1 MKAIDTHYK
10 GYRFRSRL
18 EARWAVF
25 FDALNLQ
32 WSYEEEGYKMPGGT
46 YYLPDFKVTNLDGCV
61 RFYEI
66 KPSGQTHDD
75 KFASFRNQLTSYC
88 NSMECPENDY
98 LDAALLSGD
107 PYEFLIERGH
117 PGLLVCPRCG
127 FIGEP
132 AYGAD
137 VYGSNDSRFGCQ
149 PCDFNTPC
157 GGGNSEDVG
166 LFCVYTPHKGDIMT
180 TPGWQKT
187 IFRVIKNAAKKARS
201 ARFEHGER
209 P

>member
-1 MKAIDTHYK
+1 MKAIETRYK

-25 FDALNLQ
+25 FNALNLQ
-32 WSYEEEGYKMPGGT
+32 WSYEEEGYKMPDGT

-66 KPSGQTHDD
+66 KPSGQTHDE
-75 KFASFRNQLTSYC
+75 KFASFSDQLIS
-88 NSMECPENDY
+88 D
-98 LDAALLSGD
+98 DAVLLSGD

-127 FIGEP
+127 FLGEP

-137 VYGSNDSRFGCQ
+137 VYESHDARFGCQ
-149 PCDFNTPC
+149 PCDFNTPS
-157 GGGNSEDVG
+157 GGGNAEDVG
-166 LFCVYTPHKGDIMT
+166 LLCVYRPHKGDIIT
-180 TPGWQKT
+180 TTGWQRT
-187 IFRVIKNAAKKARS
+187 IYRLIKNAATKARS
-201 ARFEHGER
+201 ARFEHGEC

>member
-1 MKAIDTHYK
+1 MKAIETRYK

-32 WSYEEEGYKMPGGT
+32 WSYEEEGYKMPDGT

-61 RFYEI
+61 QFYEI

-75 KFASFRNQLTSYC
+75 KFACFAESLRNTASEMADPQAV
-88 NSMECPENDY
+88 M
-98 LDAALLSGD
+98 LSGD
-107 PYEFLIERGH
+107 PYEYLIEQRGA
-117 PGLLVCPRCG
+117 VYKTCPRCL

-132 AYGAD
+132 AYG
-137 VYGSNDSRFGCQ
+137 SNFSQHAEFGCA
-149 PCDFNTPC
+149 PCDQNTPC
-157 GGGNSEDVG
+157 GGGHEIQQG
-166 LFCVYTPHKGDIMT
+166 PLCLYTTHKGVVVT
-180 TPGWQKT
+180 EETE
-187 IFRVIKNAAKKARS
+187 FLLFVNSIKIASQKARS
-201 ARFEHGER
+201 ARFEHGEC